1 MKIPEASLTDVDRY
15 MANNPLVPIEEHR
28 PGFDKYMRHLR
39 RFRNID
45 ATSRLLEIGVGTG
58 WFPILCRLEGIH
70 CKGLEISPQ
79 LVEYARRYGAQYGVE
94 PDIETGNVESD
105 DLGRDLYDGIIVSF
119 VFEHVEQWRL
129 GLRKVCEAL
138 KPGGVMYFESTNKF
152 CPWSGEYAMPFYS
165 WLPNATRYRL
175 RKIVHGPDIMK
186 LGIDFNEFTYPGLR
200 REFRQLGF
208 SQICDRID
216 LAETPHISSGFR
228 KSLVATARSSSAIK
242 GLVLT
247 FADSTRFV
255 CVK

>member
-28 PGFDKYMRHLR
+28 SGFDKYLRHLR
-39 RFRNID
+39 RFRTID
-45 ATSRLLEIGVGTG
+45 ANTQLLEIGVGTG
-58 WFPILCRLEGIH
+58 WFPILCGIEGLR

-79 LVEYARRYGAQYGVE
+79 LVEYAKRYGAKYGIE
-94 PDIETGNVESD
+94 PDIEIGNVESG
-105 DLGRDLYDGIIVSF
+105 DLGHNLYDGIIVSF
-119 VFEHVEQWRL
+119 IFEHVEQWRA
-129 GLRKVCEAL
+129 GLRKVYEAL

-165 WLPNATRYRL
+165 WLPNAWRFRL

-186 LGIDFNEFTYPGLR
+186 LGIDYNEFTYPELR
-200 REFRQLGF
+200 REFRTLGF
-208 SQICDRID
+208 TKICDRID
-216 LAETPHISSGFR
+216 LAENPHISSGFR
-228 KSLVATARSSSAIK
+228 KNLVATARGSLAIK
-242 GLVLT
+242 NLVLT